1 MRQRWNSIDTR
12 LALWVVLAVSLL
24 LASRQV
30 SHWAV
35 FAQENAAKA
44 PATKGDGDQA
54 EEAGPSGGG
63 PAAGAATNLE
73 GRNARD
79 AANGGAANRA
89 ANGSAAAGKTGGSGA
104 AASNEINVF
113 DLAMQGGIFMYP
125 IYALSLLAVGVII
138 ERFVSLRRD
147 RVFPATLVQS
157 LGQLGNQKAAFDPR
171 QAYRLCQEY
180 PSAAATVIKAMLLK
194 VGRPH
199 SEVEHTVQEVSGRE
213 ANRLYGNVRWLNLC
227 ATVTPLIGL
236 LGTVQGM
243 IIAFHQTT
251 VLAPGANKAVEL
263 ANGIYTALVTTFGG
277 LCVAIPASMF
287 AHYFEG
293 RIQSLFGQIDELLF
307 NLLPLVERYENRL
320 RFGRAGGDGEELQA
334 TSTASGAGSFAP
346 SSERSA
352 VTAGQA
358 GGSASGVVVGS
369 AASTGGSKASAAQ
382 ASAAQASVSS
392 AVVSGPKPP
401 PAPPLEPP
409 VQR

>member
-1 MRQRWNSIDTR
+1 MSSRWNSIDTR

-24 LASRQV
+24 LAGRQV
-30 SHWAV
+30 SNWAV
-35 FAQENAAKA
+35 FAQENTAKTS
-44 PATKGDGDQA
+44 ATKEQGEQA

-63 PAAGAATNLE
+63 PSANAANNAPSRSGRDTAGGNSTDSSANSSTAAGKP
-73 GRNARD
+73 GG
-79 AANGGAANRA
+79 GGAAA
-89 ANGSAAAGKTGGSGA
+89 
-104 AASNEINVF
+104 NEINVF

-147 RVFPATLVQS
+147 RVFPTTLVQS

-171 QAYRLCQEY
+171 RAYRLCQEH

-213 ANRLYGNVRWLNLC
+213 ANRLYSNVRWLNLC

-320 RFGRAGGDGEELQA
+320 RFGRAGGDSEELQA
-334 TSTASGAGSFAP
+334 TSTASGAVNAAGM
-346 SSERSA
+346 ERSA
-352 VTAGQA
+352 ATANQA
-358 GGSASGVVVGS
+358 VSSQ
-369 AASTGGSKASAAQ
+369 AAAG
-382 ASAAQASVSS
+382 QASVS
-392 AVVSGPKPP
+392 AAGTTRAGTPQAGAPQAGPAAPKPP